1 MAKPEYF
8 GKINDAAGFGA
19 AIRAARKA
27 AGMRIADVCALANV
41 SIQTLSDIESGKP
54 TVSIGKMLDVADCL
68 GVSFFSV
75 SAEER
80 HTAEKELP
88 RLFPAWHR

>member
-8 GKINDAAGFGA
+8 GKINEAAGFGA

-41 SIQTLSDIESGKP
+41 SIQTLSDIES
-54 TVSIGKMLDVADCL
+54 
-68 GVSFFSV
+68 
-75 SAEER
+75 
-80 HTAEKELP
+80 
-88 RLFPAWHR
+88 